1 MLLVWR
7 NFRNSFQEKEVDH
20 KLSHLTFN
28 QYIYYGVLIAAL
40 AVYLPMYIK
49 IRKELDRNKLNSARW
64 GVVASFA
71 VIGVIAFLAKMVAL
85 IPALIS
91 AGIACLIAYY
101 VVFVKYRD

>member
-1 MLLVWR
+1 M
-7 NFRNSFQEKEVDH
+7 
-20 KLSHLTFN
+20 SHLTFN
-28 QYIYYGVLIAAL
+28 EYIYYGVLIAAL

-71 VIGVIAFLAKMVAL
+71 AIGVIAFIAKMVAL

>member
-1 MLLVWR
+1 ML
-7 NFRNSFQEKEVDH
+7 
-20 KLSHLTFN
+20 HLTFN
-28 QYIYYGVLIAAL
+28 EYIYYGILLAAL

-71 VIGVIAFLAKMVAL
+71 AIGVIAFAAKMVAL

-91 AGIACLIAYY
+91 AGIACLVAYY
-101 VVFVKYRD
+101 VVFVKFKN

>member
-1 MLLVWR
+1 
-7 NFRNSFQEKEVDH
+7 
-20 KLSHLTFN
+20 
-28 QYIYYGVLIAAL
+28 
-40 AVYLPMYIK
+40 MYIK

-71 VIGVIAFLAKMVAL
+71 VIGVIAFVAKMVAL